1 VAGAGDPPARGSH
14 TGLRQTWLRARAR
27 LRRGGRRVRSEAR
40 AILTAALAAGAAYAI
55 GHYVLGHPYPIFAP
69 IAAFVSLG
77 FGIDRRPRKVAEL
90 ALGVSV
96 GVAFG
101 ELFAYLFGSG
111 PVQIAVV
118 LALAVGMARL
128 IDGATM
134 FGMQAGVQSVVVV
147 ALPAIVG
154 GGGFT
159 RWTDALVGGSM
170 ALLVAAGLPLDVRRR
185 SRRLAESGMSEI
197 ALTLDDV
204 ARGLRTGDGELV
216 DDALTRAR
224 GSQGV
229 IDEWADL
236 VDTALAATRLTPA
249 RLRHDDHLLRMRRAG
264 VLADRAMRNTR
275 VIARRAWVVA
285 QDVAHQDE
293 LADLLEAIGDS
304 VREIATALGSSSALI
319 EQRPALLEVAGRL
332 DPQQFSGWP
341 AQTLVVLVRSLVVD
355 LLEMTGL
362 TGSQAR
368 EVLVATGMPEPPA
381 SGAQGPTGTKGPDDG
396 PTD

>member
-1 VAGAGDPPARGSH
+1 
-14 TGLRQTWLRARAR
+14 
-27 LRRGGRRVRSEAR
+27 
-40 AILTAALAAGAAYAI
+40 
-55 GHYVLGHPYPIFAP
+55 
-69 IAAFVSLG
+69 
-77 FGIDRRPRKVAEL
+77 
-90 ALGVSV
+90 
-96 GVAFG
+96 
-101 ELFAYLFGSG
+101 
-111 PVQIAVV
+111 
-118 LALAVGMARL
+118 MARL

-204 ARGLRTGDGELV
+204 AQGLRTGDGELV

>member
-1 VAGAGDPPARGSH
+1 MAGAGDPPVRSSH
-14 TGLRQTWLRARAR
+14 TGLRQVWLRAQAR

-40 AILTAALAAGAAYAI
+40 AILTAALAAGGAYAI
-55 GHYVLGHPYPIFAP
+55 AHYALGHPYPIFAP

-118 LALAVGMARL
+118 LALAVSLARL

-204 ARGLRTGDGELV
+204 ARGVRTGDGELV

-304 VREIATALGSSSALI
+304 VRKIAEALGSSAALI
-319 EQRPALLEVAGRL
+319 ELRPALLEVAGEL

-368 EVLVATGMPEPPA
+368 EALVATGTPEPP
-381 SGAQGPTGTKGPDDG
+381 STGEIGPDG
-396 PTD
+396 TPAG

>member
-1 VAGAGDPPARGSH
+1 MSTAADPPARSSLAG
-14 TGLRQTWLRARAR
+14 GLRQAR
-27 LRRGGRRVRSEAR
+27 LRVRARVRRGLRRVRSEAR

-55 GHYVLGHPYPIFAP
+55 AHYVLGHAYPIFAP

-111 PVQIAVV
+111 PVQIAIV
-118 LALAVGMARL
+118 LALAVSLARL

-159 RWTDALVGGSM
+159 RWTDALAGGSM
-170 ALLVAAGLPLDVRRR
+170 ALLVAILLPLDVRRR
-185 SRRLAESGMSEI
+185 ARRLAEAGMTEI

-204 ARGLRTGDGELV
+204 ARGVRTSDAGVV

-236 VDTALAATRLTPA
+236 VENALGATRLTPS
-249 RLRHDDHLLRMRRAG
+249 RLRHDDYLLRMRR
-264 VLADRAMRNTR
+264 VNTLADRAMRNTR

-285 QDVAHQDE
+285 QDVEDHQV
-293 LADLLEAIGDS
+293 LADILDRISRS
-304 VREIATALGSSSALI
+304 VRDISFALGSNAQLI
-319 EQRPALLEVAGRL
+319 GLRPYLLAIAGDLAPQR
-332 DPQQFSGWP
+332 FSGWP
-341 AQTLVVLVRSLVVD
+341 AQTLVVLIRSLVVD
-355 LLEMTGL
+355 LLEITGL

-368 EVLVATGMPEPPA
+368 ETLAATGQPEPPSA
-381 SGAQGPTGTKGPDDG
+381 GDPGPGGRSGP
-396 PTD
+396 

>member
-1 VAGAGDPPARGSH
+1 MAGAADPPARSH
-14 TGLRQTWLRARAR
+14 TGPRHTWLRQTWLRLQARAQ
-27 LRRGGRRVRSEAR
+27 RGGRRVRSESR
-40 AILTAALAAGAAYAI
+40 AIVTAALAAGAAYAVA
-55 GHYVLGHPYPIFAP
+55 HLLLSHPYPIFAP

-118 LALAVGMARL
+118 LALAVCLARL

-147 ALPAIVG
+147 TLPAIVG

-170 ALLVAAGLPLDVRRR
+170 AMLVAVLLPLDVRRR
-185 SRRLAESGMSEI
+185 AQRLAESGMAEI
-197 ALTLDDV
+197 AFTLTEV
-204 ARGLRTGDGELV
+204 ARGLRTGDPDAV
-216 DDALTRAR
+216 DDALARAR

-236 VDTALAATRLTPA
+236 VDAALAATRLTPS
-249 RLRHDDHLLRMRRAG
+249 RLRHDDYLLRMRRASTL
-264 VLADRAMRNTR
+264 VDRAMRNTR
-275 VIARRAWVVA
+275 VIARRAWVVSR
-285 QDVAHQDE
+285 DVAHQEE
-293 LADLLEAIGDS
+293 LADLLETIGGS
-304 VREIATALGSSSALI
+304 VREISVALGSASRLI
-319 EQRPALLEVAGRL
+319 ELRPGLLAVAGRL
-332 DPQQFSGWP
+332 APQQFSGWP

-355 LLEMTGL
+355 LLELTGL
-362 TGSQAR
+362 TASQAR
-368 EVLVATGMPEPPA
+368 EALVATGVPEPP
-381 SGAQGPTGTKGPDDG
+381 STGDPGPGGRA
-396 PTD
+396 

>member
-1 VAGAGDPPARGSH
+1 
-14 TGLRQTWLRARAR
+14 
-27 LRRGGRRVRSEAR
+27 VRSEAR
-40 AILTAALAAGAAYAI
+40 AILTAALAAGGAYAI
-55 GHYVLGHPYPIFAP
+55 AHYALDHPYPIFAP

-118 LALAVGMARL
+118 LALAVSLARL

-204 ARGLRTGDGELV
+204 ARGVRTGDGELV

-304 VREIATALGSSSALI
+304 VRKIAEALGSSAALI
-319 EQRPALLEVAGRL
+319 ELRPALLEVAGEL

-368 EVLVATGMPEPPA
+368 EALVATGTPEPP
-381 SGAQGPTGTKGPDDG
+381 STGEIGPDG
-396 PTD
+396 TPAG